1 MHANEES
8 EIAITLRTLL
18 IETSNTYHMDILAG
32 SNGLDH
38 SVSWVHIIEDKSISS
53 FLMGRE
59 LVFSTGIRQKDNS
72 WMLPFCKE
80 LQKVGCSGVVF
91 NMGPYIQ
98 KIPQEVIDFCNQA
111 DFPLITTPWESR
123 LVEITQELGCMIIE
137 NRNKETTIHNI
148 FKELIFNESYYE
160 YGISALQ
167 QNGYSIDQKYTV
179 LCIRILKDNSDE
191 VLMRQLSV
199 RIEARIRHAFS
210 GNKSAFFQ
218 LDDQFVL
225 ILPGKLWSN
234 DKNFVEKLLHI
245 MENEFNLKV
254 SIGSGPEGLPASK
267 LSRSYQLALKSAR
280 LAERLG
286 KGYMFYEETDI
297 YGLLAEIPHESVLK
311 NFYNRHFQPLIE
323 YDRHHNTDYAMF
335 LREYVMAGFS
345 IKELAKNT
353 FLHRNTVYYK
363 LEKIQEIMG
372 DNYDLNLWKE
382 KMDLVLCIYIEDL
395 L

>member
-1 MHANEES
+1 M
-8 EIAITLRTLL
+8 AITLRTLL
-18 IETSNTYHMDILAG
+18 IETSNTYHMNILAG

-59 LVFSTGIRQKDNS
+59 LIFSTGIRQKDDS

-123 LVEITQELGCMIIE
+123 LVEITQELGCMIME

-191 VLMRQLSV
+191 VLMRQQTV
-199 RIEARIRHAFS
+199 R
-210 GNKSAFFQ
+210 
-218 LDDQFVL
+218 
-225 ILPGKLWSN
+225 
-234 DKNFVEKLLHI
+234 
-245 MENEFNLKV
+245 
-254 SIGSGPEGLPASK
+254 IGSGPEGLPASK

-286 KGYMFYEETDI
+286 KGYMFYEETDV

-382 KMDLVLCIYIEDL
+382 KMDLVLCMYIEDL

>member
-1 MHANEES
+1 MAGEE
-8 EIAITLRTLL
+8 R
-18 IETSNTYHMDILAG
+18 
-32 SNGLDH
+32 
-38 SVSWVHIIEDKSISS
+38 SVKVKI
-53 FLMGRE
+53 
-59 LVFSTGIRQKDNS
+59 DN
-72 WMLPFCKE
+72 
-80 LQKVGCSGVVF
+80 VRRVF
-91 NMGPYIQ
+91 NTRNG
-98 KIPQEVIDFCNQA
+98 E
-111 DFPLITTPWESR
+111 
-123 LVEITQELGCMIIE
+123 MI
-137 NRNKETTIHNI
+137 
-148 FKELIFNESYYE
+148 
-160 YGISALQ
+160 AL
-167 QNGYSIDQKYTV
+167 NGVS
-179 LCIRILKDNSDE
+179 
-191 VLMRQLSV
+191 
-199 RIEARIRHAFS
+199 
-210 GNKSAFFQ
+210 
-218 LDDQFVL
+218 LD
-225 ILPGKLWSN
+225 
-234 DKNFVEKLLHI
+234 I

-286 KGYMFYEETDI
+286 KGYMFYEETDV

-382 KMDLVLCIYIEDL
+382 KMDLVLCMYIEDL